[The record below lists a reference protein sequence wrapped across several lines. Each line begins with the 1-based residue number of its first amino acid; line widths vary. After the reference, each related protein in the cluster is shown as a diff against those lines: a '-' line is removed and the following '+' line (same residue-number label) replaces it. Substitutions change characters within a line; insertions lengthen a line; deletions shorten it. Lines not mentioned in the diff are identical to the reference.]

1 MKWIIAVV
9 VILGSLFF
17 YGVIKAKS
25 QLSDGVSLFQVAA
38 TYNSLN
44 PVSQYGYQWV
54 MKNDSG
60 VNNAVIKMNKAFDDL
75 KSP

>member
-1 MKWIIAVV
+1 MKWIIAAM
-9 VILGSLFF
+9 VIVGAMFF
-17 YGVIKAKS
+17 YGVIEAKS
-25 QLSDGVSLFQVAA
+25 QLKEGVSLFQVAA

-44 PVSQYGYQWV
+44 PISQYGYQWV

-60 VNNAVIKMNKAFDDL
+60 VNDAVIKMNKAFDDL